1 MVIAKLGRAL
11 GKAGSRRNN
20 ADGGLFVL
28 ETCQPI
34 RPGTHVSPPLAAY
47 VAVEGALADKG
58 PSLREK
64 PAVGMAVTV
73 VAYAGTG
80 AHSPQYLGNA
90 RKAGTPCALVR
101 A

>member
-47 VAVEGALADKG
+47 VAVKGALADKG
-58 PSLREK
+58 PEF
-64 PAVGMAVTV
+64 
-73 VAYAGTG
+73 AGETRRRHGCNNGGIRRNRRSFTG
-80 AHSPQYLGNA
+80 ILG
-90 RKAGTPCALVR
+90 KCP
-101 A
+101 